1 MIERAS
7 ELNIVGIS
15 GSLRPGASS
24 SQRALEHAMALLACM
39 GCQTHIV
46 DLREER
52 LPFCTGDRNEL
63 ETNPEV
69 GHLWSAVSKAHA
81 VVLCTPEY
89 HGSMSGVLKNALDL
103 LDQKHLEGKVVG
115 VISVLGGPANSNAL
129 NDLSRI
135 MRWCHAWVIPQQI
148 AIGHASAAFVDGQIR
163 DANLRHRFEEFAGSL
178 VRSAIRLHDLGRP
191 AEPSSEQV
199 MNRVN
204 IPASHL
210 VGASH
215 T

>member
-1 MIERAS
+1 MIERAI

-15 GSLRPGASS
+15 GSLRQGSS
-24 SQRALEHAMALLACM
+24 SQQALEHAITLLANM
-39 GCQTHIV
+39 GCQTQIV
-46 DLREER
+46 DLRQAR
-52 LPFCTGDRNEL
+52 LPFCNGDRNEL
-63 ETNPEV
+63 ETYPGV
-69 GHLWSAVSKAHA
+69 AQLRSAVSKAHA
-81 VVLCTPEY
+81 VVLSTPEY
-89 HGSMSGVLKNALDL
+89 HGSLSGVLKNALDL
-103 LDQKHLEGKVVG
+103 LDQKHLEGKVAG

-148 AIGHASAAFVDGQIR
+148 AIGHASTAFVSGQIQ
-163 DANLRHRFEEFAGSL
+163 DVDLLHRFEEFAGSL
-178 VRSAIRLHDLGRP
+178 VRSAIRLHDLDRP
-191 AEPSSEQV
+191 ARPSSERV

-204 IPASHL
+204 IPVSHL

>member
-15 GSLRPGASS
+15 GSLRQVSS
-24 SQRALEHAMALLACM
+24 SHLALEHVMTLLTRM
-39 GCQTHIV
+39 GCHTHIV
-46 DLREER
+46 DLRQTR
-52 LPFCTGDRNEL
+52 LPFCNGDKNEL
-63 ETNPEV
+63 ETCPEV
-69 GHLWSAVSKAHA
+69 AQLRSAVSKAHA
-81 VVLCTPEY
+81 VVLSTPEY
-89 HGSMSGVLKNALDL
+89 HGSLSGVLKNALDL
-103 LDQKHLEGKVVG
+103 LDRKHLEGKVAG
-115 VISVLGGPANSNAL
+115 AISVLGGPANSNAL

-135 MRWCHAWVIPQQI
+135 MRWCHAWVIPEQI
-148 AIGHASAAFVDGQIR
+148 AIGHASAVFVDGQIR
-163 DANLRHRFEEFAGSL
+163 DVDLRHRFEEFAGSL
-178 VRSAIRLHDLGRP
+178 ARSAVRLHDLDRP
-191 AEPSSEQV
+191 AGPSSERV